1 MNTQRSFDVDPQPS
15 LFTADERD
23 QLDDIAAQ
31 ASANDHEA
39 MAELMKWARS

>member
-1 MNTQRSFDVDPQPS
+1 MNTQRAFDVDLQPS
-15 LFTADERD
+15 LFDDAERD